1 MTEAVDQAAVQL
13 DQPMSQ
19 ERFGALVGVSQQA
32 VSDLVSR
39 GVLRMGQPAQA
50 WLHAYTAHLR
60 EQAAGRGADGE
71 LARERARLAK
81 ENADAKAMENALTRR
96 GPGGARRSSG
106 ALLELVLGK
115 LAGDVASVLNGVVP
129 KIRRLTPDLPNATL
143 RLIEAELLKVRE
155 RAARVSLSE
164 AEADEEEEES

>member
-1 MTEAVDQAAVQL
+1 MNEPVNLATVQL

-19 ERFGALVGVSQQA
+19 ERFGQLVGVTQQA
-32 VSDLVSR
+32 VSDLAAR
-39 GVLRMGQPAQA
+39 GVLRAGQSAQA

-81 ENADAKAMENALTRR
+81 ENADAKAMENAVTRR
-96 GPGGARRSSG
+96 ELAPT

-129 KIRRLTPDLPNATL
+129 QIRRLTPDLPNATL

-164 AEADEEEEES
+164 AEADDEDDES